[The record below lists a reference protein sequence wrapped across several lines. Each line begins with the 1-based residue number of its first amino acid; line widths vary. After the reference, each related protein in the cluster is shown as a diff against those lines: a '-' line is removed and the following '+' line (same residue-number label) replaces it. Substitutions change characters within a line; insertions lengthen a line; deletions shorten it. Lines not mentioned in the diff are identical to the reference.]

1 MAKIPSRVCARIS
14 QQIKKYQ
21 QQVSDAARRD
31 INESDTARLVADI
44 IGDVMGYDKL
54 QEITGEYA
62 IRGAYADL
70 AIKVHDDVR
79 FFVEVKAINIE
90 LKDSHVT
97 QLVNYGANQGVDWAI
112 LTNGVKWQAY
122 KICFA
127 KPVDRIL
134 VMEVDLSSANAKS
147 EEVLDFFGNM
157 SREVFTPSSMT
168 EVFRAKQA
176 MSKYSIAAILLS
188 EPVVAIVRRELRR
201 MADGLNPDPDNI
213 RVLMTDQVIKRELLE
228 GDEALAATK
237 AVKKALKKALRE
249 RSSPPAASTAPSL
262 VAKGDSSPKSLATD
276 AEGA

>member
-1 MAKIPSRVCARIS
+1 MAKIPNKIWARIS
-14 QQIKKYQ
+14 QQIKRYQ
-21 QQVSDAARRD
+21 QKILDAQKRD
-31 INESDTARLVADI
+31 INESDTARLVAEMLGDI
-44 IGDVMGYDKL
+44 MGYDKL

-70 AIKVHDDVR
+70 AVRVRNDIR

-90 LKDSHVT
+90 LKESHVT

-122 KICFA
+122 KITFA

-134 VMEVDLSSANAKS
+134 VMEVDLAISNAKS
-147 EEVLDFFGNM
+147 DEVIDFFGNM
-157 SREVFTPSSMT
+157 SKEVFTPSSMT

-201 MADGLNPDPDNI
+201 MADGLNPDLESI
-213 RVLMTDQVIKRELLE
+213 RTLMTDQVIKRELLE
-228 GDEALAATK
+228 GDEALAAAK
-237 AVKKALKKALRE
+237 SVRKALKRSLRE
-249 RSSPPAASTAPSL
+249 RSTTAPP
-262 VAKGDSSPKSLATD
+262 VAMQPD
-276 AEGA
+276 AGTVGPSDEHS